1 MSNKDIDEVTR
12 LAFSKSQDD
21 WLFRFRVHFTIAGM
35 LIVMMNVF
43 IRVWWLNLIIFL
55 LVLICYYVALLDIY
69 YYGQTRLVT
78 SYDRLKVHYR
88 DYNDDVHAAYLLS
101 EEAIKDYIP
110 YQVYF
115 LTNLDGEIILDKN
128 NEMLVFSDLDKA
140 KDFGKKLK
148 EDSRVM
154 LLHLNTGEASE

>member
-1 MSNKDIDEVTR
+1 MFNKDIDEVTR
-12 LAFSKSQDD
+12 VAFSKNQDD
-21 WLFRFRVHFTIAGM
+21 WLLRFRVDFIVASI

-43 IRVWWLNLIIFL
+43 VRVWWLNLIIFL
-55 LVLICYYVALLDIY
+55 LVLICYDAALFNVY
-69 YYGQTRLVT
+69 CYGQTSLVT
-78 SYDRLKVHYR
+78 SYDKLKVHYK
-88 DYNDDVHAAYLLS
+88 DYNDKVHAAYLLS
-101 EEAIKDYIP
+101 EEAIDDYIP

-128 NEMLVFSDLDKA
+128 DEMLVFSDLDKA